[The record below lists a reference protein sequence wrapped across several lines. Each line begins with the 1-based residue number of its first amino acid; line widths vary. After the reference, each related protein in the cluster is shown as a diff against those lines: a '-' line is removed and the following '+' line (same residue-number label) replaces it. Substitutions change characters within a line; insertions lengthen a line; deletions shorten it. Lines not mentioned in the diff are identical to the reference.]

1 MTKPYFQVS
10 VPTTHREQPGRHG
23 LHIFTGPASTSEEAV
38 RCAREACEAA
48 LAAGRTA
55 TDGAVPPD
63 ARWRVRGVCREWAM
77 DWEAATAAFWENEGS
92 LEYPFPVVRTRPEV

>member
-10 VPTTHREQPGRHG
+10 VPTTHREHPDRHG

-48 LAAGRTA
+48 LAAERTA
-55 TDGAVPPD
+55 TDGALPPV

-92 LEYPFPVVRTRPEV
+92 LEYPFPVIRTRSEV

>member
-23 LHIFTGPASTSEEAV
+23 LHIFTGPASTSDEAV

-55 TDGAVPPD
+55 TDRAVPSE

-92 LEYPFPVVRTRPEV
+92 LEYPFPVVRTRSEV

>member
-10 VPTTHREQPGRHG
+10 VPTTHREHSGRRG

-48 LAAGRTA
+48 LIAKESA
-55 TDGAVPPD
+55 TDSGLRRATG
-63 ARWRVRGVCREWAM
+63 WGVRGVCREWVM
-77 DWEAATAAFWENEGS
+77 DWDAATAEFWESEGS
-92 LEYPFPVVRTRPEV
+92 LEYPFPVVRTRPEA

>member
-10 VPTTHREQPGRHG
+10 VPTTHREQPDRHG

-48 LAAGRTA
+48 LVAGRP
-55 TDGAVPPD
+55 DGALPPA
-63 ARWRVRGVCREWAM
+63 ARWRVSGVCPEWVM

-92 LEYPFPVVRTRPEV
+92 LEYPFPVIRTRSEV